1 MNAFR
6 LFFDAVASG
15 DYSAWNAW
23 YAAFLKES
31 DEAVMILLGQDFSGR
46 NFSGANMR
54 NFDLTGSVFSGA
66 VLADADLC
74 GATVD
79 EADFSGAVLSS

>member
-6 LFFDAVASG
+6 LFFDAVGSG

-31 DEAVMILLGQDFSGR
+31 DEAVMILLGQGFSGR

-54 NFDLTGSVFSGA
+54 DFDLTGSVFSGA
-66 VLADADLC
+66 VLA
-74 GATVD
+74 
-79 EADFSGAVLSS
+79 

>member
-31 DEAVMILLGQDFSGR
+31 DEAEMVFLGQDFSGR
-46 NFSGANMR
+46 DFFGAYMR
-54 NFDLTGSVFSGA
+54 EVYLAGSVF
-66 VLADADLC
+66 
-74 GATVD
+74 
-79 EADFSGAVLSS
+79 